1 MHTSSIQ
8 QNILEELDR
17 ELAVTREVIS
27 RVPDDKFD
35 YQPHPKSMKMGTLA
49 SHIVNLLKFKQ
60 LFVEAEGRDFLDP
73 NAPKPPPSPTTT
85 AELLSRF
92 DQFSADLRQALRG
105 SSDEALTGNFRLH
118 RGEHTIMERPK
129 GAALRIMGLNHSIH
143 HRGQLTVYLRLLDIP
158 VPGVYGPSADAVGEY
173 GVF

>member
-17 ELAVTREVIS
+17 ELAVTRLVLE
-27 RVPDDKFD
+27 RVPTDKLD

-49 SHIVNLLKFKQ
+49 SHIVNLLMFKQ
-60 LFVEAEGRDFLDP
+60 LFVQANERDFLDQD
-73 NAPKPPPSPTTT
+73 APKPPPSPTTT
-85 AELLSRF
+85 EELLERF
-92 DQFSADLRQALRG
+92 DKFSASLRQALRE
-105 SSDEALTGNFRLH
+105 SDDEKLTENFQLRH
-118 RGEHTIMERPK
+118 GEQVLMSRPK

-158 VPGVYGPSADAVGEY
+158 VPGVYGPSADEPG
-173 GVF
+173 GF

>member
-1 MHTSSIQ
+1 MHTASLQ
-8 QNILEELDR
+8 QNILDELDR
-17 ELAVTREVIS
+17 ELAVTRQVLA

-35 YQPHPKSMKMGTLA
+35 YQPHPKSMKLGQLA

-60 LFVEAEGRDFLDP
+60 LFVQADHRDFLDP

-85 AELLSRF
+85 AELLARF
-92 DQFSADLRQALRG
+92 DQFSADLRAALQA

-118 RGEHTIMERPK
+118 RGAQTVMERPK

-158 VPGVYGPSADAVGEY
+158 VPGVYGPSADET
-173 GVF
+173 GVFGVF

>member
-1 MHTSSIQ
+1 MHTSSLQ

-17 ELAVTREVIS
+17 ELAVTRKVLERI
-27 RVPDDKFD
+27 PDDKFD
-35 YQPHPKSMKMGTLA
+35 FQPHPKSMKLGQLA

-60 LFVEAEGRDFLDP
+60 LFVETSQRDFLDP

-85 AELLSRF
+85 AELLARF
-92 DQFSADLRQALRG
+92 DQFSADLRQALTA
-105 SSDEALTGNFRLH
+105 SSDEKLTDGFQLR
-118 RGEHTIMERPK
+118 RGEQLLMERPK

-158 VPGVYGPSADAVGEY
+158 VPGVYGVSADEAGD
-173 GVF
+173 F